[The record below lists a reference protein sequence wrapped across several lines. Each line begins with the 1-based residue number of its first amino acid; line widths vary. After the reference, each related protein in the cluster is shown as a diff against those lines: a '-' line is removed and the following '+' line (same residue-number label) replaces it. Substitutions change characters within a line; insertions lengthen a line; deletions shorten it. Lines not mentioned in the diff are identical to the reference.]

1 MRAMLSL
8 EPRHER
14 CNIGARPFLERRRG
28 FADIDETGDALSWPE
43 TDPLANVGMV
53 GAPFRNPVRDIA
65 HGMRGQHESLA
76 AGARRKNLLPFGNG
90 NGFAHAAHDPD
101 DHRGSTEVFALGA
114 QAFFADIRIVFAKA
128 LSQNLA
134 HAGPRVAFEYQE
146 PPWHEL
152 AVIGHSRGSLNNC
165 VEFRSVGSRAGH
177 RL

>member
-1 MRAMLSL
+1 MLSL

-101 DHRGSTEVFALGA
+101 DHRGSTEAFALGA

-134 HAGPRVAFEYQE
+134 HAGSRVAFDCADVFNFD
-146 PPWHEL
+146 PST
-152 AVIGHSRGSLNNC
+152 GHIQSIVLVYDTHPVRGV
-165 VEFRSVGSRAGH
+165 VEKKYP
-177 RL
+177 